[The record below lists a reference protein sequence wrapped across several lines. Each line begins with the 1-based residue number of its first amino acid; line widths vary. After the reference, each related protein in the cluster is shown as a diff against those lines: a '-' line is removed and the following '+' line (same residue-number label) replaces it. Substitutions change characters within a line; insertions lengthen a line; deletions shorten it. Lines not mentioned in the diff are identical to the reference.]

1 MQDYSHSSSVYLP
14 VMTWKARRL
23 ALNVWNPPYIVQ
35 LTIMSL
41 WCGLSLF
48 KDNLLFSG
56 QPVERSGLVALL
68 GTTPLWWQSHSIRH
82 QVPKSPCTT
91 PLRREVKRSVL
102 LLALVSSYFS
112 LTSLPVPLWGG
123 FVKRER
129 IISDNLAMFSDW
141 TEAEVRSEELCSFA
155 SSRISLFLPDISPC
169 WPLHSYIRESVELR

>member
-1 MQDYSHSSSVYLP
+1 MQDYSHSSSFYLP

-23 ALNVWNPPYIVQ
+23 ALNVWNPTSIVQ

-112 LTSLPVPLWGG
+112 LTFLPVPLWGG

-129 IISDNLAMFSDW
+129 IISDNLAMHRFPIGLKQRTGVKSS
-141 TEAEVRSEELCSFA
+141 VRSLALVSPYF
-155 SSRISLFLPDISPC
+155 SLTS
-169 WPLHSYIRESVELR
+169 LHACHSTAT